1 MQGPAH
7 PVLEGAL
14 QGRASPGSACPG
26 FLPHCAHIPR
36 SQHLSCLPSATLSV
50 HWTRSHTSKSARR
63 GDTQP
68 VCPDA
73 DGCSFLGTQ
82 GLERSGRA
90 RVVRAERGGVGP
102 TPAVLCGDVRGPGTL
117 TWVPPPFV
125 AEEAAQ
131 EVQCLARGRKEG
143 LEAPAL
149 ERRRARGHRLPRAP
163 LAVRTGRGEAAVVIC
178 V

>member
-1 MQGPAH
+1 M
-7 PVLEGAL
+7 GARFWAL
-14 QGRASPGSACPG
+14 RGS
-26 FLPHCAHIPR
+26 
-36 SQHLSCLPSATLSV
+36 
-50 HWTRSHTSKSARR
+50 
-63 GDTQP
+63 
-68 VCPDA
+68 
-73 DGCSFLGTQ
+73 
-82 GLERSGRA
+82 SGA
-90 RVVRAERGGVGP
+90 AERGGVGP

-131 EVQCLARGRKEG
+131 EVQCLARGHMEG